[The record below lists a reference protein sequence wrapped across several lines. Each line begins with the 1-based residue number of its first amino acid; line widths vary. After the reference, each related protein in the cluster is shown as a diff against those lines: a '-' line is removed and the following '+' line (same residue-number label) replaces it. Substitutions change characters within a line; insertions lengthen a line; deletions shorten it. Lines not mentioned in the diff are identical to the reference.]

1 MIQNKALIIVSLV
14 LVGLYV
20 PASRAQEGP
29 ALVLKGADI
38 HVKPG
43 QVISSGML
51 LIRNGRIAEV
61 GRSVTIPEGA
71 EVVDLSGR
79 VLAPLFIDGRND
91 GPDST
96 TPAAGWANAT
106 SRPS

>member
-1 MIQNKALIIVSLV
+1 MIQNKALIIVYLV
-14 LVGLYV
+14 LVGLYA
-20 PASRAQEGP
+20 PASSAQEGP

-38 HVKPG
+38 QVKPG

-61 GRSVTIPEGA
+61 GRSVTIPDGA

-79 VLAPLFIDGRND
+79 GRMMD
-91 GPDST
+91 LGGGS
-96 TPAAGWANAT
+96 GCY
-106 SRPS
+106 RPNSCNKF